1 MSRKTIQ
8 ALRSFTT
15 KLAAEEG
22 EPSLILPNMP
32 DTQKN
37 TPPARGVS
45 PGPGLVPNIT
55 TPPKP
60 FKMQA
65 YNDYQAEKNPSLLA
79 RLYDQLSQ
87 YGQYLPSGASAGA
100 IGGGAALGG
109 LGAYGLAQLMRS
121 RKDEEESSFPWLST
135 LAGTAGGGALA
146 AYLMSRAGQQAPAA
160 PAQAPAATPAALNTT
175 PVPAGS
181 QPTIA

>member
-15 KLAAEEG
+15 KLAVEAA
-22 EPSLILPNMP
+22 MP
-32 DTQKN
+32 
-37 TPPARGVS
+37 ASR
-45 PGPGLVPNIT
+45 
-55 TPPKP
+55 KP
-60 FKMQA
+60 V
-65 YNDYQAEKNPSLLA
+65 
-79 RLYDQLSQ
+79 DQLNIEETMQHMKENPLSNIDELNAPTHSRVGPAAELYREPTLMERLQ
-87 YGQYLPSGASAGA
+87 SGANSALQYLPSGASMGA